1 MFIAQTKFLYDGL
14 FYCNLQVK
22 ILSLLEYKNIQYKHI
37 NHEIS

>member
-1 MFIAQTKFLYDGL
+1 MLTAQTIVYFTG
-14 FYCNLQVK
+14 NLQVK